1 MSPVFATNGG
11 LSGAKRNT
19 SNLAASGMWM
29 LEEQN
34 LAKRAG
40 LWPQVLTDPTAGLS
54 PVLWYDFADEATVT
68 TSGAQITQI
77 TDKGSRNWTLSK
89 SSTGPEYVTG
99 INSKKCV
106 DWGSPGHNNYLQ
118 NTSATSTAIAEIYF
132 VLDGNFG
139 STFATYNGLATGPS
153 AGGFILLGNSGGSGL
168 YSFNFT
174 TAFINGSA
182 SNVYSSGALPAINDP
197 CILRVGLSS
206 GSFNTADGFQI
217 GNDRIY
223 GARGWGGLIGE
234 VIVFSSVLNSTDR
247 DSLQTWLAFKWG
259 ITLV

>member
-1 MSPVFATNGG
+1 MLGFNGG
-11 LSGAKRNT
+11 LMGVRRTPTGS
-19 SNLAASGMWM
+19 AASGLWFQN
-29 LEEQN
+29 EQSV
-34 LAKRAG
+34 AKRAAI
-40 LWPQVLTDPTAGLS
+40 WPSVITNPMPGLS

-68 TSGAQITQI
+68 TSGARITQI

-118 NTSATSTAIAEIYF
+118 NTSTTSTAIAEIYF

-139 STFATYNGLATGPS
+139 STFATYNGLATG
-153 AGGFILLGNSGGSGL
+153 AGVGGFFLLGNSGGSGL

-206 GSFNTADGFQI
+206 GSFNTTDGFQI

-234 VIVFSSVLNSTDR
+234 VIVFSTALSSTDR
-247 DSLQTWLAFKWG
+247 DSLQAWLGLKWN